1 MRIHRIFLKDLAQG
15 EVKLLG
21 DEAHHLIKVLRV
33 KLGTK
38 VKAFDGKGLEA
49 KGEVMVLEPPNVIL
63 KLGLPEKDKLEPIWK
78 VTLAVALLK
87 GDKFANVVRQGT
99 EIGVT
104 HFVPLLTEYCDVR
117 MLKEAKLRRWQ
128 SIAQEAAKQ
137 SDRSVIPTVNELCNL
152 HSLRPKNINLV
163 AHPYSTVTLHKATKV
178 LESKPLDILCVTGP
192 EGGFS
197 NNEIKMLEEKN
208 FQSIKLGTRILRAET
223 APVALAAALLLPK
236 GL

>member
-1 MRIHRIFLKDLAQG
+1 MRTHRIFLKDLTQG

-21 DEAHHLIKVLRV
+21 DEANHLIKVLRV

-38 VKAFDGKGLEA
+38 VNAFDGKGLEA
-49 KGEVMVLEPPNVIL
+49 KGKIIALEPPSVTL
-63 KLGLPEKDKLEPIWK
+63 KLELPTKDKLEPFWK
-78 VTLAVALLK
+78 LTLAVALLK

-99 EIGVT
+99 EIGVAR
-104 HFVPLLTEYCDVR
+104 FVPLLTEYCDVR
-117 MLKEAKLRRWQ
+117 ALKETKLKRWQ

-137 SDRSVIPTVNELCNL
+137 SERSVIPTVGKLCDL
-152 HSLRPKNINLV
+152 SVLKPEVVNLV
-163 AHPYSTVTLHKATKV
+163 AHPYSTTTLHDATLA
-178 LESKPLDILCVTGP
+178 LENKPLDILCVTGP

-197 NNEIKMLEEKN
+197 NNEINMLEEKN
-208 FQSIKLGTRILRAET
+208 FQSIKLGTRILRSET

>member
-1 MRIHRIFLKDLAQG
+1 MRIHRIFLKNLVQG
-15 EVKLLG
+15 KVKLLG

-38 VKAFDGKGLEA
+38 VKAFDGNGLES
-49 KGEVMVLEPPNVIL
+49 KGEVVALEPLCVTLKLEPPTR
-63 KLGLPEKDKLEPIWK
+63 DKLEPPWK
-78 VTLAVALLK
+78 ITLAVALLK

-99 EIGVT
+99 EIGVAR
-104 HFVPLLTEYCDVR
+104 FIPLLTEYCDVLI
-117 MLKEAKLRRWQ
+117 LKETKLKRWQ

-137 SDRSVIPTVNELCNL
+137 SERSIIPTVSKLCGL
-152 HSLRPKNINLV
+152 SALKSEGVNLV
-163 AHPYSTVTLHKATKV
+163 AHPYSTTTLHEATLA
-178 LESKPLDILCVTGP
+178 LENEPLDFLCVTGP